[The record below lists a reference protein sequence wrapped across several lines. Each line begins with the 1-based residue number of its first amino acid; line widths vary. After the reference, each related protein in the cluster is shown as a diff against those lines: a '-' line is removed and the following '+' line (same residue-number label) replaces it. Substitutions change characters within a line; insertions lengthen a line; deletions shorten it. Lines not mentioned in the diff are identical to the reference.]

1 MKIKLDNV
9 RLSFPALFEATQY
22 KGQGA
27 FNYSA
32 KFLVPTGSDTHKAI
46 LAAIETVARE
56 KWPKKYEAM
65 LEEFRPDRKA
75 YPYIDGKRVTY
86 DGTDGMWVLSAK
98 RKLEQGRPVVVDQDK
113 NTLLPADGKPYSGCF
128 VNASVEFWAQDG
140 DTKGIRC
147 TLRGVQFVRDGD
159 SFSGASKPTEDE
171 FDAVETSVED
181 LV

>member
-1 MKIKLDNV
+1 MKIKLENV
-9 RLSFPALFEATQY
+9 RLSFPRLFEAEQY

-32 KFLVPTGSDTHKAI
+32 KFFVQAGSETHKAI

-56 KWPKKYEAM
+56 KWPKKYEAL

-75 YPYIDGKRVTY
+75 YPYIDGKRVEF
-86 DGTDGMWVLSAK
+86 DGAKGNWVLTAK
-98 RKLEQGRPVVVDQDK
+98 RKLEQGRPVIVDQDK
-113 NTLLPADGKPYSGCF
+113 NPLMPADGKPYGGCY

-159 SFSGASKPTEDE
+159 TFGGSSKPTEDE
-171 FDAVETSVED
+171 FDAVESAVAD